1 MCVSSKSMDGGDN
14 LKDNEL
20 SINDLEMLKIFV
32 SNAEPD
38 LFTERQID
46 RLYDKLTNAV
56 NLMLKNNRKS

>member
-1 MCVSSKSMDGGDN
+1 MDGGDN

>member
-1 MCVSSKSMDGGDN
+1 MDGGDN
-14 LKDNEL
+14 LKNNEL

-38 LFTERQID
+38 LFTESQID

>member
-1 MCVSSKSMDGGDN
+1 M
-14 LKDNEL
+14 KDNEL
-20 SINDLEMLKIFV
+20 NINDLEMLKIFV

-38 LFTERQID
+38 LFTESQID